1 MQSRGDAATV
11 KRCHHSVAKRKK
23 LEPLVPYYKRLAR
36 LGYMGVVT
44 LRIPAGTD
52 PKIARGAQIHARNK
66 AAKINRSHEK
76 DHYYEKGWK

>member
-1 MQSRGDAATV
+1 MAG
-11 KRCHHSVAKRKK
+11 KKKK
-23 LEPLVPYYKRLAR
+23 LEPLVPHYKRLAR
-36 LGYMGVVT
+36 LNYLGVVT

-76 DHYYEKGWK
+76 DHYYEKGW

>member
-1 MQSRGDAATV
+1 MP
-11 KRCHHSVAKRKK
+11 H
-23 LEPLVPYYKRLAR
+23 YKRLAR
-36 LGYMGVVT
+36 LNYMGVVT

-76 DHYYEKGWK
+76 DHYYEKGW